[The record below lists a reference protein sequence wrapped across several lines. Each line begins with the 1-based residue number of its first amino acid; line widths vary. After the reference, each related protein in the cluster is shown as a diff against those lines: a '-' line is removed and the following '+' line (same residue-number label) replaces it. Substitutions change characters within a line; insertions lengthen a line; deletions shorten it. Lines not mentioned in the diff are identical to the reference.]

1 MSLVKGGVVTKYFSK
16 NILNAFTISSSIQ
29 IVISQ
34 LNGLLGIKIKKDN
47 LAFAVADVKK
57 NLAFIFSFIKHFEFF
72 PSNISFIKQKKIF

>member
-34 LNGLLGIKIKKDN
+34 ISGLLGIKIKKDN
-47 LAFAVADVKK
+47 LPFAVADVK
-57 NLAFIFSFIKHFEFF
+57 II
-72 PSNISFIKQKKIF
+72 

>member
-34 LNGLLGIKIKKDN
+34 INGLLGIKIKKDN
-47 LAFAVADVKK
+47 LAFAVADVNKI
-57 NLAFIFSFIKHFEFF
+57 LVFI
-72 PSNISFIKQKKIF
+72 SNDKQNKIYR